1 MLFNELDV
9 FKRIVKNKQ
18 SYFYEGPIYYR
29 KKIKE
34 QQDLNDESIKGTHI
48 YIYTFYPKSYK

>member
-48 YIYTFYPKSYK
+48 LYALLYLKLYK

>member
-48 YIYTFYPKSYK
+48 YIHYFYLK

>member
-48 YIYTFYPKSYK
+48 YIHYFYPK

>member
-48 YIYTFYPKSYK
+48 LYIKFYPKL